1 MKLSLQILTIA
12 TASLLLAAGC
22 SMQNKGARTTMS
34 PEDQVTTSVSTGA
47 ENPQI
52 STYSSIYDYLETIPG
67 IMVQGSG
74 SNRSIYVRG
83 INSINGQTDPL
94 ILVDG
99 IEYSDISTLNPSD
112 IASVSVLKDAASCA
126 IYGVRGASGV
136 IIIKTKKTI

>member
-1 MKLSLQILTIA
+1 
-12 TASLLLAAGC
+12 
-22 SMQNKGARTTMS
+22 MS